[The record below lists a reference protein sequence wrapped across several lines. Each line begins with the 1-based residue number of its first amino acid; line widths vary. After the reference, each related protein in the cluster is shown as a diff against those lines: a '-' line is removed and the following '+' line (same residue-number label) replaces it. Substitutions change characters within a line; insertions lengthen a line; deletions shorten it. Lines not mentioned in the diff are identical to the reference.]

1 LAAVTPRARFQE
13 KVRPGRIFIATL
25 QPYQSSLLALG
36 GETPGGLLSAEPTVV
51 SMASGLARRQLS
63 S

>member
-1 LAAVTPRARFQE
+1 LAAVTPSARFQE

-51 SMASGLARRQLS
+51 SMASG
-63 S
+63 